1 MINMSRLPQR
11 HFKCLTTLDT
21 NRSLCP
27 HNHPLIGSLWK
38 LRRKGAVARSH
49 EFFIQFETERLKNC
63 VKQFSLFVPRTMILY
78 IMSASMLSTVLFWF
92 TFSLKKYRAENI
104 DTWRKKRDIAVY
116 CVNSYHLKLYSIR
129 FQINLT
135 VQKLT

>member
-27 HNHPLIGSLWK
+27 HNHPLIGSHWK

-49 EFFIQFETERLKNC
+49 EFFIQFETERLKYC
-63 VKQFSLFVPRTMILY
+63 VKQFPLYPVQWFCTERLLDVKHRVILVY
-78 IMSASMLSTVLFWF
+78 FEP
-92 TFSLKKYRAENI
+92 KKIPCRKH
-104 DTWRKKRDIAVY
+104 DTWRKNGTSPLFVWTIIIWNFILLDFKWI
-116 CVNSYHLKLYSIR
+116 
-129 FQINLT
+129 
-135 VQKLT
+135 